1 VTLSSLYAQYV
12 RERGIDQIIETE
24 KGFATYRYLNEGRT
38 VYIVDIFVLP
48 EHRKAGAAAGIADA
62 IAALSRDKGCTEMLG
77 SVAPEAK
84 GSADSLRVLLA
95 YGMELVGFENRVI
108 VFRKEI

>member
-62 IAALSRDKGCTEMLG
+62 IAALSRDKGCTEMWG
-77 SVAPEAK
+77 TVTPQAK
-84 GSADSLRVLLA
+84 GSTASVRVLLA
-95 YGMELVGFENRVI
+95 YGMDLHAVQDGHL
-108 VFRKEI
+108 VFRKDI